1 MIPIRWQLY
10 LVLTVAFVVG
20 VFGIRAKW
28 LAEGESRMRA
38 KLNKDRLEAAR
49 AAREVENEIEAL
61 DRDTLK
67 RRAAGWVRDNGKR

>member
-10 LVLTVAFVVG
+10 LVLTVAFVAG

-28 LAEGESRMRA
+28 LAEGEARMRV
-38 KLNKDRLEAAR
+38 KIDKDRLESAR
-49 AAREVENEIEAL
+49 AAKEIENEIEAL